1 MRSSASLAGSRK
13 LFQTAREGAGAAVS
27 EPRGSGQ
34 SWPPVPR
41 ARERLPGLCLGSDEC
56 SKAVHPAGARP
67 SLPTT
72 LRRGQCSCDSL
83 QGPPRPGPAWPT
95 RLTTRH
101 FPQTPEL
108 HPPCLP
114 HAVAPP
120 AGVHLTSP
128 LVSYVGGC
136 GHTNLPSL
144 WSCRSS
150 WEPRVPLMSQ
160 TPPRIL
166 GSSSVSTLG
175 EWVPLGCGRCVF
187 VPPRLP
193 PGGRCLEA

>member
-1 MRSSASLAGSRK
+1 MKARDGKRPMRSSASLAGSRK
-13 LFQTAREGAGAAVS
+13 SFQTAREGAGAAVS

-128 LVSYVGGC
+128 LVSYVGAG
-136 GHTNLPSL
+136 GWPHKPAFPVVLQVLLGTPGASH
-144 WSCRSS
+144 
-150 WEPRVPLMSQ
+150 VPDPTEDTGL
-160 TPPRIL
+160 L
-166 GSSSVSTLG
+166 
-175 EWVPLGCGRCVF
+175 ECF
-187 VPPRLP
+187 H
-193 PGGRCLEA
+193 PG